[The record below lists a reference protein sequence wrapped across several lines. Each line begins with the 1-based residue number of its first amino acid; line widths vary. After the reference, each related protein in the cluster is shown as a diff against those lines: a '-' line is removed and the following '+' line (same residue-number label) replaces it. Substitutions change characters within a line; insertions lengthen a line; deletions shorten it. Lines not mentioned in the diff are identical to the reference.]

1 MKLNT
6 AVLTERN
13 VVIQTD
19 IIESDVPLFL
29 SRDSIYIAR
38 VEVAFNLATAD
49 HYCVPIERTGMYI
62 AATS

>member
-6 AVLTERN
+6 AVLTERI

-29 SRDSIYIAR
+29 SRDSINIAR
-38 VEVAFNLATAD
+38 VKLGLEKS
-49 HYCVPIERTGMYI
+49 ERSGI
-62 AATS
+62 QPSNS

>member
-29 SRDSIYIAR
+29 SINIAR
-38 VEVAFNLATAD
+38 VKLGLEKS
-49 HYCVPIERTGMYI
+49 ERSGI
-62 AATS
+62 QPSNS